1 MRLLPL
7 SQHGASKTAKCLR
20 RITGAAILFL
30 LLCGISL
37 PASSAAT
44 TTSSLPP
51 VKILSHPASVSHN
64 PKATF
69 IFFSTYSDV
78 DAYLCSLDRHA
89 FRSCTLTKTYRGLK
103 MGTHRF
109 AVKIVSDGVVG
120 PPTAY
125 SWTIKDRPKSA
136 SAPTAYINS
145 HPGLNTGSTSARFR
159 FSSNKKKATYKCALD
174 EGSSA
179 TLDFSSCTS
188 PTTYTG
194 LTPGYHIFAVK
205 ASAGGRTSHEKKYAW
220 YISALAPVNT
230 SLPTVTG
237 TAQVGQTLTTT
248 SGSWTGSQS
257 ISYSYQW
264 QVCSSGT
271 IEIMSPSINTGPMSC
286 GDIAGATGTSYTIQ
300 NASILVGTTATY
312 SAYAAYTGYYT
323 MRVVVTASNAAGQ
336 AEASSS
342 QTSVVLPAAPVN
354 TALPQISDTNDPPQ
368 TGDTAYADYGSWL
381 NAPYEY
387 DTQWQRCDAS
397 GNNCTNISGA
407 TSTDYVIQDPD
418 DVGSTLRIVV
428 TASNPGGSATATSPP
443 TDVVV
448 EAGP

>member
-44 TTSSLPP
+44 KSSSLPP
-51 VKILSHPASVSHN
+51 AKILSRPASVSHSSH
-64 PKATF
+64 ATF
-69 IFFSTYSDV
+69 VFYSTYYDV

-103 MGTHRF
+103 AGAHRF
-109 AVKIVSDGVVG
+109 AVKIVSDGVIG
-120 PPTAY
+120 PETAY
-125 SWTIKDRPKSA
+125 TWTVKDRPKRET
-136 SAPTAYINS
+136 APTAYINS
-145 HPGLNTGSTSARFR
+145 HPGLNTGSTSALFR
-159 FSSNKKKATYKCALD
+159 FSSNKKKATYKCALE

-179 TLDFSSCTS
+179 TLDFYSCKS
-188 PTTYTG
+188 PINYTG

-248 SGSWTGSQS
+248 SGSWTGSLP

-264 QVCSSGT
+264 QLCSSGMLV
-271 IEIMSPSINTGPMSC
+271 IEMPVSTAPMSC
-286 GDIAGATGTSYTIQ
+286 GDIAGATGTSYTLQ
-300 NASILVGTTATY
+300 SAGVLVGAAATY
-312 SAYAAYTGYYT
+312 SDYAAYTGYYT
-323 MRVVVTASNAAGQ
+323 VRVVVTASNAGGQ
-336 AEASSS
+336 AEAVSS
-342 QTSVVLPAAPVN
+342 QTSTVLPAAPVN
-354 TALPQISDTNDPPQ
+354 TALPQVEGVSSPPVV
-368 TGDTAYADYGSWL
+368 GDTAWPDYGDWL
-381 NAPYEY
+381 NYPSSYGL
-387 DTQWQRCDAS
+387 QWQRCDAS
-397 GNNCTNISGA
+397 GNNCSDISGA
-407 TSTDYVIQDPD
+407 TSYDYSLTTDDL
-418 DVGSTLRIVV
+418 GSTLRIVV

-443 TDVVV
+443 TDVVGP
-448 EAGP
+448 AGP